1 MDYLSSMQEAISAAP
16 TAVQQDLIDRYIS
29 ILDNHIA
36 ELKAGTA
43 EKTLEIND
51 FAAMLFVHPRHLSNT
66 IHNALGTSPCDLYE
80 DRLLAISKELLASS
94 PDSIAAVARHLM
106 YDPSN
111 FSKFFKTYTGITPG
125 QYRKQIAS

>member
-1 MDYLSSMQEAISAAP
+1 MQEVINATP
-16 TAVQQDLIDRYIS
+16 TAIQQDLIDRYIS
-29 ILDNHIA
+29 LLDNHIA

-66 IHNALGTSPCDLYE
+66 IHKALGISPCDLYE
-80 DRLLAISKELLASS
+80 DRLLAISKELLATS
-94 PDSIAAVARHLM
+94 PDSIASIARHLM

-111 FSKFFKTYTGITPG
+111 FSKFFKAYTGITPG
-125 QYRKQIAS
+125 QYRKQLLS

>member
-1 MDYLSSMQEAISAAP
+1 MQEVTNATP
-16 TAVQQDLIDRYIS
+16 TTIQKELIDRYILL
-29 ILDNHIA
+29 LDKHIA

-43 EKTLEIND
+43 ERTLEIND

-66 IHNALGTSPCDLYE
+66 IHNVMGTSPCDLYE

-125 QYRKQIAS
+125 QYRKQLLS